1 MCLLSRSSVCMCVC
15 VFIFLFSIS
24 TQQFQENLRSA
35 AFIFSLKYS
44 CFLFFFFALVLVKA
58 TVIYL
63 DTQAS
68 NQSSSLVLFPPKS
81 YHVHPCFCSNGYS
94 LSSLLHCHLFMVIL
108 SPWSC
113 SLTHFLEQA
122 RVSTPKPQCL
132 KCHLWANII
141 GTLQELIKN
150 ARPQA
155 LSTPNILTESLL

>member
-1 MCLLSRSSVCMCVC
+1 MQLS
-15 VFIFLFSIS
+15 FFP
-24 TQQFQENLRSA
+24 
-35 AFIFSLKYS
+35 LKY
-44 CFLFFFFALVLVKA
+44 CRFFSALVLVKA

-81 YHVHPCFCSNGYS
+81 NLVHPCFCSSGHS
-94 LSSLLHCHLFMVIL
+94 LSSLLHCPSFMMLL

-141 GTLQELIKN
+141 GTLWELIKN
-150 ARPQA
+150 ARFPA
-155 LSTPNILTESLL
+155 LSTPNIRTESLL